1 MDAVDISS
9 GEQPNLLK
17 LKMLQPWDTK
27 GGTMAETM
35 GGHRESKEQG
45 RTLGGWRE
53 VSCPPLALWEVAEA
67 MTARRPGH

>member
-27 GGTMAETM
+27 GGTMAETVK
-35 GGHRESKEQG
+35 SKEQG

-53 VSCPPLALWEVAEA
+53 VSCPPLVLWEVAEA